1 MFNYFFKNMNTLFLI
16 CALAFIS
23 IANAQEVSAVDN
35 KGTIKKILIPT
46 RAELFDTTGDF
57 EITDDGATIPF
68 NTQGIIDLN
77 DYSTSSNAPYTF
89 VKILKP
95 GTYKVTY
102 RVTAQITSGGDGGE
116 EYRSGAQYILLKK
129 TNGSISEVPGS
140 ASATYHRKTAL
151 SKDTANA
158 SQILDLVADD
168 ELKVRGNRYAGTSTI
183 STVANGSSF
192 LVERIKLEP

>member
-1 MFNYFFKNMNTLFLI
+1 MNTLFLI

-23 IANAQEVSAVDN
+23 IANAQRVRVIDN

-46 RAELFDTTGDF
+46 RTELFDTTGNF
-57 EITDDGATIPF
+57 EITGADATIPF
-68 NTQGIIDLN
+68 NTQGIIDSN
-77 DYSTSSNAPYTF
+77 DYTTSSNAPYTF
-89 VKILKP
+89 VKILKT

-102 RVTAQITSGGDGGE
+102 RVTAQITTNSGGGQE
-116 EYRSGAQYILLKK
+116 LRSGAQYALYKD
-129 TNGSISEVPGS
+129 NVSVPGS

-158 SQILDLVADD
+158 SQILDLVAD
-168 ELKVRGNRYAGTSTI
+168 EVLTVRGNRYAGPSTI

>member
-23 IANAQEVSAVDN
+23 IANAQGVSAVDN

-46 RAELFDTTGDF
+46 RTELFDTTGGF
-57 EITDDGATIPF
+57 EITGADATIPF

-77 DYSTSSNAPYTF
+77 DYTTTINSITI
-89 VKILKP
+89 KKP

-102 RVTAQITSGGDGGE
+102 RVTAQITTNIGSGGQE
-116 EYRSGAQYILLKK
+116 LRSGAQYALYKD
-129 TNGSISEVPGS
+129 GFSVPGS
-140 ASATYHRKTAL
+140 ASATYHRNK
-151 SKDTANA
+151 SFSNDTANA
-158 SQILDLVADD
+158 SQILDLEADD
-168 ELKVRGNRYAGTSTI
+168 ELTVRGNRYAGPSTI

>member
-23 IANAQEVSAVDN
+23 IANAQGVSAVDN

-46 RAELFDTTGDF
+46 RTELFDTTGGF
-57 EITDDGATIPF
+57 EITGADATIPF

-77 DYSTSSNAPYTF
+77 DYTTTINSITI
-89 VKILKP
+89 KKP

-116 EYRSGAQYILLKK
+116 EFRSGAQYALYKD
-129 TNGSISEVPGS
+129 GFSVPGS

-158 SQILDLVADD
+158 SQILDLVAD
-168 ELKVRGNRYAGTSTI
+168 EVLTVRGNRYAGTSTI

>member
-46 RAELFDTTGDF
+46 RAELFDTTGGF
-57 EITDDGATIPF
+57 EITAGADATIPF
-68 NTQGIIDLN
+68 NIQGIIDLN
-77 DYSTSSNAPYTF
+77 DYTTTINSITI
-89 VKILKP
+89 KKP

-102 RVTAQITSGGDGGE
+102 RVTAQITSGGDGDGGE
-116 EYRSGAQYILLKK
+116 EFRSGAQYALYKD
-129 TNGSISEVPGS
+129 GFSVPGS